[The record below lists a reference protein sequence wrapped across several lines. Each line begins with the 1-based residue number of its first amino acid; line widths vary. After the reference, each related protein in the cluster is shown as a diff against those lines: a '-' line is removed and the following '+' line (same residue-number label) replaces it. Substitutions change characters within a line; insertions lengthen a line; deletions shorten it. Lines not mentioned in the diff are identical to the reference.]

1 MSPSSP
7 SLPRTLETEVMDTEQ
22 EARDYDAMDHRE
34 VNARFVDDL
43 LAAAAGV
50 PLQRV
55 LDVGTGTALIPIE
68 LCRRDALVEVD
79 AVDLADHMLALAE
92 RNVGRAGLAARIRVA
107 RADAKGTGRQ
117 AGAFDA
123 VMSNSIVHHIPEP
136 RTALGEMARLV
147 RSGGLLFVRDLERPA
162 SAARVAELVATYAP
176 VPDGPADVIEGGR
189 SLRAA
194 ADRAMHERQ
203 RDLFAASLHAAL
215 TADEVRAV
223 VAPLGVPASA
233 VRTSSDRHW
242 TIAYVK
248 P

>member
-1 MSPSSP
+1 MSSSSS

-22 EARDYDAMDHRE
+22 EARDYDAMDHGE

-43 LAAAAGV
+43 LAAAAGA
-50 PLQRV
+50 PLRRV
-55 LDVGTGTALIPIE
+55 LDVGTGTALIPVE
-68 LCRRDALVEVD
+68 LCRRDPHVEVD

-92 RNVGRAGLAARIRVA
+92 RNVARAGFAARIHVA

-117 AGAFDA
+117 DGAFDA

-147 RSGGLLFVRDLERPA
+147 GSGGLLFVRDLERPA
-162 SAARVAELVATYAP
+162 TAARVAELVASYAP
-176 VPDGPADVIEGGR
+176 VPDGPEEV
-189 SLRAA
+189 
-194 ADRAMHERQ
+194 RAMHERQ

-215 TADEVRAV
+215 TLDEVRAV
-223 VAPLGVPASA
+223 VAPLGIPASA
-233 VRTSSDRHW
+233 VRTTSDRHW
-242 TIAYVK
+242 TLAYGK